1 MKTAKKKCRG
11 RWRKWREENC
21 DENGEK
27 KNVMI
32 LKVMEKKKCE
42 KWRKW
47 REENRDE
54 NGEKKN
60 VEGDGENGE
69 RKTAMKMEKKNAENG
84 KNGERKTLMRLR
96 VKKEREEGEDFI
108 MDVHVVLGVDL
119 EEEVLGEDLMRKIRI
134 LLKTRDLLK
143 RLKRRLT
150 L

>member
-1 MKTAKKKCRG
+1 MKMEKKKCRG

-21 DENGEK
+21 DENG
-27 KNVMI
+27 
-32 LKVMEKKKCE
+32 
-42 KWRKW
+42 
-47 REENRDE
+47 
-54 NGEKKN
+54 
-60 VEGDGENGE
+60 
-69 RKTAMKMEKKNAENG
+69 EKKNAENG

-108 MDVHVVLGVDL
+108 MDVHVVLGVDQ

-134 LLKTRDLLK
+134 LLKTRGLLK